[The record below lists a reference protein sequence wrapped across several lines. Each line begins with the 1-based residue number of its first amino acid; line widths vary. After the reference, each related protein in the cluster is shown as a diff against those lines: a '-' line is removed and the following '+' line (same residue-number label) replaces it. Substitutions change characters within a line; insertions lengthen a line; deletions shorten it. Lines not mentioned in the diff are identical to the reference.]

1 MPNPRTARALA
12 VALGVLAAGAAHW
25 GAPAVLVFLLGY
37 AAPVG
42 LWLLSGPADAH
53 RDRLAS
59 EDHPDVGRSSRRA
72 E

>member
-12 VALGVLAAGAAHW
+12 VALGVLAASAAHW

-42 LWLLSGPADAH
+42 LWLLSGRADAR
-53 RDRLAS
+53 RDRLAT
-59 EDHPDVGRSSRRA
+59 EDLPDVRGSSRKA